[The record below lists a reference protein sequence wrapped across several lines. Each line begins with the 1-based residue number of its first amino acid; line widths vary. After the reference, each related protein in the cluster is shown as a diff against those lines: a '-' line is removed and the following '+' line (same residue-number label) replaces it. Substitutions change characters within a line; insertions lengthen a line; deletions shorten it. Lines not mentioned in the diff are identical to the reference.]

1 MHVTTFRCERTFV
14 ATVSR
19 AERSLTVTP
28 RSLVM
33 NSHSSTR
40 RIARRAHVHKAHVG
54 GHVPLVRIRSL
65 HSWCSQEFGPRTM
78 VC

>member
-1 MHVTTFRCERTFV
+1 MLNVHVTTFRTFV

-54 GHVPLVRIRSL
+54 GHVRLVRWIENSVA
-65 HSWCSQEFGPRTM
+65 SQLVFTGVKRK
-78 VC
+78 